1 MDDLISRQAAIDA
14 LQGRK
19 RGKGM
24 TDRKPDIPDINKI
37 KCEDCRYSVDNVNEE
52 RPKMRFCAI
61 SGHALDIMDKGL
73 PIWGCP
79 IKDAYMQK
87 REEKENEIHR
97 LYQKYVR

>member
-1 MDDLISRQAAIDA
+1 
-14 LQGRK
+14 
-19 RGKGM
+19 M

-79 IKDAYMQK
+79 IKDAYMHDYASGNDLKRALGHPELQK
-87 REEKENEIHR
+87 ERELPKAPADTQQAER
-97 LYQKYVR
+97 

>member
-1 MDDLISRQAAIDA
+1 
-14 LQGRK
+14 
-19 RGKGM
+19 M

-37 KCEDCRYSVDNVNEE
+37 KCEGCRYSVDNVNEE

-87 REEKENEIHR
+87 REEKENEIHKP
-97 LYQKYVR
+97 YQKF

>member
-1 MDDLISRQAAIDA
+1 
-14 LQGRK
+14 
-19 RGKGM
+19 M

-37 KCEDCRYSVDNVNEE
+37 KCEDCRYSVDNVIEE

-87 REEKENEIHR
+87 KGRKRRMRYIDHIRNMSDDQLAYFLNANTRDVER
-97 LYQKYVR
+97 